1 MYGMLLPEAVY
12 PADRLLHFR
21 AVGGHIDKNHTGAV
35 MMEIDGGQ
43 TNPNARNEDFAGVS
57 RVVEVA
63 TGTLAVLEG
72 VGRANGKYS
81 KPKGC

>member
-1 MYGMLLPEAVY
+1 MYGMILLEAVY

-21 AVGGHIDKNHTGAV
+21 AVGGHIDKDHIGAA
-35 MMEIDGGQ
+35 MMEIDGGRID
-43 TNPNARNEDFAGVS
+43 PNGRNEDFAGVS

-63 TGTLAVLEG
+63 AGTLAVLEG